1 MIRNLTCLL
10 AVLTLPVAAQL
21 PADKS
26 LSTQELA
33 KLVKPSIVVVTFSG
47 RTGEREGYG
56 TGFVVGDG
64 LIATNHHVIGEA
76 RPIKVTF
83 SDGSE
88 TPVVEVHASDRRLD
102 LAVLKV
108 DEKELPALPLG
119 DSDALADGAEIVVIG
134 NPQGLDHSV
143 VDGVLSGRRQIDG
156 QRLLQLAIPIEP
168 GNSGGPVLDRFGRVH
183 GIVNI
188 KSAITA
194 NLGFAVEI
202 NDLKK
207 LLERP
212 NPIPMNRWLTI
223 GALSDADWT
232 MVFGGDWR
240 QRAGRLLVHNRGK
253 SFGGRTLCLT
263 NRSVPKRPFDLEVSV
278 KLDDESGAAGLVFHS
293 DGKDRHYGFYP
304 SNGRIR
310 LTRFDGPS
318 VFTWT
323 ILAEIDTP
331 HYRRG
336 EWNTLRVRVK
346 EDGITGFVNGHQIL
360 DSADTGLTK
369 GRVGLAKF
377 RHTAAEFRRFRIGS
391 ELPMSMISDE
401 QVMDILAA
409 ASAEGEDIN
418 LLGKDSDAT
427 ATVLGREVRRLEQ
440 EAARLRRTISR
451 VHAQAVVDKMRR
463 ECDKENDKID
473 LAYAALLLASL
484 DNREL
489 DVETYV
495 ENLKR
500 MTEEIQEGLS
510 ADSDDAERLDKL
522 DAYLFKENGF
532 HGSRTDY
539 YNRSNSYMNEV
550 LDDREGLPIT
560 LSVLYITLARR
571 IGLNV
576 VGVALPG
583 HFVAGYQPE
592 KGDIQLLDI
601 FDGGKRMSREEAS
614 VLVFSMTGQPLI
626 DSDMEPAKPHDII
639 VRMVRNLMNLAER
652 DGDAEALLQ
661 YTDVILAVN
670 PDSDRDR
677 WFRAALLTRLGRKD
691 EARKDLDHL
700 IDKGS
705 EDFDVHRLLELRRLL
720 TEE

>member
-1 MIRNLTCLL
+1 LS
-10 AVLTLPVAAQL
+10 ASAQL
-21 PADKS
+21 PADES

-33 KLVKPSIVVVTFSG
+33 KLVKPSVVVVTFSG

-83 SDGSE
+83 PDGSE
-88 TPVVEVHASDRRLD
+88 TPVTEVYASDRRLD
-102 LAVLKV
+102 LAVLKI
-108 DEKELPALPLG
+108 EKKGLEALPLG
-119 DSDALADGAEIVVIG
+119 DSEALADGAEIVVIG

-143 VDGVLSGRRQIDG
+143 VDGVLSGRREIDE

-168 GNSGGPVLDRFGRVH
+168 GNSGGPVLDRQGRVY

-212 NPIPMNRWLTI
+212 NPIPMSRWLTI
-223 GALSDADWT
+223 GALSDQDWT
-232 MVFGGDWR
+232 MIFGGDWR
-240 QRAGRLLVHNRGK
+240 QRAGRILVHNRGE

-263 NRSVPKRPFDLEVSV
+263 TRKVPDRPYDLEVSLR
-278 KLDDESGAAGLVFHS
+278 LDDESGAAGLVFHS
-293 DGKDRHYGFYP
+293 DDKDKHYGFYP

-323 ILAEIDTP
+323 ILQEIDTP

-346 EDGITGFVNGHQIL
+346 KDGILGYVNGHQIL

-377 RHTAAEFRRFRIGS
+377 RHTAAEFRRFRVGS
-391 ELPMSMISDE
+391 ELPMSTISDQ

-409 ASAEGEDIN
+409 ASAQAENID
-418 LLGKDSDAT
+418 LLGKQPDTT
-427 ATVLGREVRRLEQ
+427 ATVLNREVRRLEQ
-440 EAARLRRTISR
+440 EAERLRRTINR
-451 VHAQAVVDKMRR
+451 VHAQSVVDKMRK
-463 ECDKENDKID
+463 ECEKGSDKID

-489 DVETYV
+489 DLETYRS
-495 ENLKR
+495 NLSR
-500 MTEEIQEGLS
+500 MTEEIQNVLT
-510 ADSDDAERLDKL
+510 ADSTDAERLERL
-522 DAYLFKENGF
+522 DTYLFKENGF

-560 LSVLYITLARR
+560 LAVLYVTLARR

-583 HFVAGYQPE
+583 HFVAGYVPKAE
-592 KGDIQLLDI
+592 DGDIQLVDV

-626 DSDMEPAKPHDII
+626 DSDLEPAKAQDII
-639 VRMVRNLMNLAER
+639 VRMVRNLMSLAER

-661 YTDVILAVN
+661 YVDIILVVK

-677 WFRAALLTRLGRKD
+677 WLRAAILTRLGRKG
-691 EARKDLDHL
+691 EAREDLDHL

-720 TEE
+720 MEE